1 VVKIGQSLYREAP
14 GNDPFRPDQKTPVK
28 NFFLSGSYTK
38 QVLLYIK
45 NIDLATAINRPRKL
59 MSECLEFVL
68 TNGSENHQ
76 KQPFQFHGVWTPWN
90 VFFLL
95 SCNMQTSVGHGTLV
109 LFVLYMQDY
118 IDSMEGAT
126 LSGRRTSAYICGA
139 GEELLA
145 LRKKLLID
153 DGEKALGNVQVL
165 QASWTIPPALQ
176 RSLDLSNHTYML
188 EWTNQPTIG
197 FSRFRVLAIPAAT
210 SCVSYPI
217 WALDLPPLQAFLS
230 YPWSEKQGVV

>member
-1 VVKIGQSLYREAP
+1 MA
-14 GNDPFRPDQKTPVK
+14 
-28 NFFLSGSYTK
+28 
-38 QVLLYIK
+38 
-45 NIDLATAINRPRKL
+45 
-59 MSECLEFVL
+59 SEHLGMF
-68 TNGSENHQ
+68 
-76 KQPFQFHGVWTPWN
+76 
-90 VFFLL
+90 FFLL

-165 QASWTIPPALQ
+165 QAS
-176 RSLDLSNHTYML
+176 
-188 EWTNQPTIG
+188 
-197 FSRFRVLAIPAAT
+197 
-210 SCVSYPI
+210 
-217 WALDLPPLQAFLS
+217 
-230 YPWSEKQGVV
+230 

>member
-1 VVKIGQSLYREAP
+1 MVKIGQSLYREAP

-76 KQPFQFHGVWTPWN
+76 KQPFQFHFNFMASEHLGMF
-90 VFFLL
+90 FFLL

-165 QASWTIPPALQ
+165 QAS
-176 RSLDLSNHTYML
+176 
-188 EWTNQPTIG
+188 
-197 FSRFRVLAIPAAT
+197 
-210 SCVSYPI
+210 
-217 WALDLPPLQAFLS
+217 
-230 YPWSEKQGVV
+230 